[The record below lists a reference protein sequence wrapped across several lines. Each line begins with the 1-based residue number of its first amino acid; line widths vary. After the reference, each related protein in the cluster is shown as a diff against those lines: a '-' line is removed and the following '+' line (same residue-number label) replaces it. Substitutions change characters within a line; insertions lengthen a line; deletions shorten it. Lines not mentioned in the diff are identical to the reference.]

1 MLRGLI
7 RLLTELREK
16 MAHLTCWVWTLC
28 VAGYA
33 ASVSAEDIVGYRFLS
48 WPDLQEID
56 TSEVSF
62 STRSRID
69 CARGCRKYEHCLSF
83 SFDPVTRTC
92 FISPTA
98 TTDLSSSQTP
108 SAHKHRIFEMSPG
121 RVEISTSPPVECPE
135 SDLAGIDNAEYVTR
149 RSLTSLYADVSCLK
163 DFTLGEGV
171 NGTDGISQRKVT
183 LTCAPDTSQWVPA
196 TGSIQCK
203 RSTWRAP
210 TSNLPSGFP
219 LPRTIT
225 VSWSMCLEGQ
235 TTLTDTFGVGIWTKL
250 DPPRKRFVAPFRLRF
265 FFPNQKELCVDS
277 KPSENE
283 GWTTPCQTFPMP
295 SIEAGVLFRIRLRAM
310 DVNTMAIYVDDV
322 LIGKYTSSLEFST
335 TVEGYVAHVPVVTW
349 QMIDVWC

>member
-1 MLRGLI
+1 
-7 RLLTELREK
+7 
-16 MAHLTCWVWTLC
+16 MAHLMCWVWTLC

-48 WPDLQEID
+48 WPEPQEID
-56 TSEVSF
+56 TSEASF

-92 FISPTA
+92 FISPAA
-98 TTDLSSSQTP
+98 TTELSSSKSP

-121 RVEISTSPPVECPE
+121 WVEITTSPPVECTE

-149 RSLTSLYADVSCLK
+149 RSQTSLYADVSCLE

-171 NGTDGISQRKVT
+171 NGTDGIRQRNVT
-183 LTCAPDTSQWVPA
+183 LTCAPDTAQWVPA

-210 TSNLPSGFP
+210 ISFPSHLL

-225 VSWSMCLEGQ
+225 VNWSMCVEGE
-235 TTLTDTFGVGIWTKL
+235 TNGTATFAVGIRTKRP
-250 DPPRKRFVAPFRLRF
+250 DSNSGPVFPFRLRF
-265 FFPNQKELCVDS
+265 IFSLDKLCADS
-277 KPSENE
+277 KPIANE
-283 GWTTPCQTFPMP
+283 GFTTPCQAFPMP
-295 SIEAGVLFRIRLRAM
+295 PVAAGFLLRIRLRAV
-310 DVNTMAIYVDDV
+310 DVNRMAIYVDDV
-322 LIGKYTSSLEFST
+322 PIGNYTSSLQFST
-335 TVEGYVAHVPVVTW
+335 TVEGYLSAGSAIKW
-349 QMIDVWC
+349 QMINLWCQQ

>member
-1 MLRGLI
+1 
-7 RLLTELREK
+7 

-48 WPDLQEID
+48 WPDPQEID

-108 SAHKHRIFEMSPG
+108 SAHKHRIFEMFPA
-121 RVEISTSPPVECPE
+121 RVEISTSSPVECPE
-135 SDLAGIDNAEYVTR
+135 SDLGDIDNAEYVTR

-310 DVNTMAIYVDDV
+310 DVNRMGVYVDGSF
-322 LIGKYTSSLEFST
+322 IGVHTSSLEFSKA
-335 TVEGYVAHVPVVTW
+335 VGGYADRNQSAVTW
-349 QMIDVWC
+349 KMVDVWC

>member
-1 MLRGLI
+1 
-7 RLLTELREK
+7 

-48 WPDLQEID
+48 WPDPQEID

-92 FISPTA
+92 FISPTP

-108 SAHKHRIFEMSPG
+108 SAHKHRIFEMFPA
-121 RVEISTSPPVECPE
+121 RVEISTSSPVECPE
-135 SDLAGIDNAEYVTR
+135 SDLGDIDNAEYVTR

-163 DFTLGEGV
+163 DFTFGEGV

-210 TSNLPSGFP
+210 ISNLPSDFP

-235 TTLTDTFGVGIWTKL
+235 TTRTGFFQVGIWTKL
-250 DPPRKRFVAPFRLRF
+250 VEPVSRIVAPFRLRF
-265 FFPNQKELCVDS
+265 IFRRRNELCVDS

-283 GWTTPCQTFPMP
+283 GWTTPCQAFSMP
-295 SIEAGVLFRIRLRAM
+295 SVVAGALFRIRLSAM
-310 DVNTMAIYVDDV
+310 DVNRMAVYVDDV
-322 LIGKYTSSLEFST
+322 LIGVHTSSLEFSKA
-335 TVEGYVAHVPVVTW
+335 VGGYADPNVSVVTW
-349 QMIDVWC
+349 QMVDLWC

>member
-1 MLRGLI
+1 
-7 RLLTELREK
+7 

-48 WPDLQEID
+48 WPDPQEID

-149 RSLTSLYADVSCLK
+149 RSLTSLYADVSCLE

-183 LTCAPDTSQWVPA
+183 LTCAPDTAQWVPA